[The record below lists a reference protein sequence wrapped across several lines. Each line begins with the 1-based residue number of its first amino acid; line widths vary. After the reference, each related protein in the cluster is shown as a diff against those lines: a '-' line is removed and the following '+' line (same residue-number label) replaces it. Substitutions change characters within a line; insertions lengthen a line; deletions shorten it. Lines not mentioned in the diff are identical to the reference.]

1 MYTSLKKGT
10 KRQPIVATEPR
21 TMIIELSV
29 ATLVTLK
36 QPPQPKPIEI
46 YEPISISQI
55 EPLETLLLPEWE
67 VVEPLKPMAVTAP
80 LNSPG
85 TNYNDMD
92 YGYCTWYAKSRRP
105 DLPTGLGNAN
115 TWYSRANSMGLPTG
129 DIPAIGA
136 VATTTRGSLGHVGI
150 VDGINGSQVLISE
163 MNVSGWSVMSQA
175 WYPATDYLYIY

>member
-1 MYTSLKKGT
+1 
-10 KRQPIVATEPR
+10 
-21 TMIIELSV
+21 MIIELSV

-46 YEPISISQI
+46 YEPVTISQI
-55 EPLETLLLPEWE
+55 ELIEAIPQLDP
-67 VVEPLKPMAVTAP
+67 EPLPTIEPKAVTAP
-80 LNSPG
+80 LNSQG

-163 MNVSGWSVMSQA
+163 MNVRGWSVMSQA